1 MSKVNASIL
10 TFMVV
15 TVGLTVFFEGRNS
28 SVPQQGV
35 ILFAG
40 IVAWIVYAFKKDD
53 SDTET

>member
-1 MSKVNASIL
+1 
-10 TFMVV
+10 MVV
-15 TVGLTVFFEGRNS
+15 TVGLTLFFEGRNS